1 RHSRFP
7 LDSLFGSRGAMS
19 NSEINL
25 IKKDVS
31 SFRKIAF
38 LEEKLRFVTL
48 WFLGLLLVGGITI
61 GISFLVM
68 SSRMKTLESRK
79 IELTKQINL
88 QTVKEGILL
97 SLKERTGI
105 AGKALDAAKPWGKLF
120 TLLGL
125 IASEANYNAL
135 SIEESGRVT
144 ANIYLGSIDEAVV
157 VVSNTISLADEK
169 MLRSPQLISF
179 VFKEDG
185 IVQLS
190 LSFHPAL

>member
-1 RHSRFP
+1 
-7 LDSLFGSRGAMS
+7 MS

-38 LEEKLRFVTL
+38 LEEKLRRAT
-48 WFLGLLLVGGITI
+48 WWSLGVLLTGGIVI

-68 SSRMKTLESRK
+68 SSKMKALESRK
-79 IELTKQINL
+79 IELTKEINL

-97 SLKERTGI
+97 SLKDRTSI

-125 IASEANYNAL
+125 IASESHYSAL

-144 ANIYLGSIDEAVV
+144 ANIYPGNIDDAVS
-157 VVSNTISLADEK
+157 VVSNIMSLADEK

-185 IVQLS
+185 VVQLS
-190 LSFHPAL
+190 VSFHPIL

>member
-1 RHSRFP
+1 
-7 LDSLFGSRGAMS
+7 MS

-25 IKKDVS
+25 IKKDAS
-31 SFRKIAF
+31 SFRKLAF
-38 LEEKLRFVTL
+38 LEEKLRIATG
-48 WFLGLLLVGGITI
+48 WFLGLLFVAGLTI